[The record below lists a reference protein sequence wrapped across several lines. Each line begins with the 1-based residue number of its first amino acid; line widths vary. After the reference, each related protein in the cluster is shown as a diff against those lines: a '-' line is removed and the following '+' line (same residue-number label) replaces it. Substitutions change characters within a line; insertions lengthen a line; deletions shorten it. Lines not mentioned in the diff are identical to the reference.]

1 MLRKSLS
8 ISSTLK
14 SSFRRL
20 SLHTN
25 NQYRSFSQIS
35 TQDREDHNSVLD
47 GEINCLMLHPVSWPN
62 HGPTTE
68 LYLAEEAIGLVASL
82 SWNVIKGPKWDGDL
96 SEEYS
101 TDEELDV
108 GMRHELGGPVVF
120 DKRENLELFKK
131 EGIVSGDYVYG
142 PDLQGV
148 YFKGGVILDLAD
160 DAQLRSKDEWS
171 DVTLRESVA
180 KSSLVRCR

>member
-8 ISSTLK
+8 ISSALK
-14 SSFRRL
+14 SNLRRL

-25 NQYRSFSQIS
+25 NQYRGFSQMS

-82 SWNVIKGPKWDGDL
+82 SWNVIKGPKWDGD
-96 SEEYS
+96 
-101 TDEELDV
+101 
-108 GMRHELGGPVVF
+108 
-120 DKRENLELFKK
+120 
-131 EGIVSGDYVYG
+131 
-142 PDLQGV
+142 
-148 YFKGGVILDLAD
+148 
-160 DAQLRSKDEWS
+160 
-171 DVTLRESVA
+171 
-180 KSSLVRCR
+180 